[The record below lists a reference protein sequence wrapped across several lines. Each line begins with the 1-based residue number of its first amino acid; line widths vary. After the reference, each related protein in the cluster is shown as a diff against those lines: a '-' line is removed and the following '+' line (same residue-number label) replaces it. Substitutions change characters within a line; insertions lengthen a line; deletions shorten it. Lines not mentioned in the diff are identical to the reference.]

1 MYRGLFY
8 AIICYGR
15 LIAGARCSVLSSERD
30 RVFMSEALCEAAK
43 AFDKGE
49 VPIGAVIVHGDE
61 VIARGHNRREELQDP
76 TAHAEILAIR
86 DAASRMASW
95 RLIDTTIYVTLEPC
109 PMCAGAMVQARIDRL
124 VYGTRDPKAGAA
136 GSIVN
141 LVQNE
146 AFNHR
151 MGVEE
156 GIMREECIEILQR
169 FFAQLR
175 GKGK

>member
-1 MYRGLFY
+1 
-8 AIICYGR
+8 
-15 LIAGARCSVLSSERD
+15 
-30 RVFMSEALCEAAK
+30 MSEALREAAK

-49 VPIGAVIVHGDE
+49 VPIGTVIVHGGE
-61 VIARGHNRREELQDP
+61 VIARGHNRKEELQDP

-86 DAASRMASW
+86 DAASKMASW

-109 PMCAGAMVQARIDRL
+109 PMCAGAMVQARIGRL
-124 VYGTRDPKAGAA
+124 VYGARDPKAGAA

-141 LVQNE
+141 LVGSD

-151 MGVEE
+151 MEVEE
-156 GIMREECIEILQR
+156 GVMREECTEILQR

-175 GKGK
+175 EGDKGK